1 MRWPT
6 LILFLWFA
14 VSFATESTAAEGRI
28 IKVLPHFLDRQG
40 RHALSPSLYDR
51 DAYQAVLRK
60 SPDKR
65 SGLRF
70 DIQWKAKSAGANPLR
85 LRIDLRGTRL
95 GEAQSLEQTV
105 HKKGRFSLWSA
116 LTVQDEAYEQLG
128 EVVAWR
134 TTLWDGERMIA
145 EQRSFLW

>member
-14 VSFATESTAAEGRI
+14 AAGVTQSAAAEGRI

-60 SPDKR
+60 NPDKR
-65 SGLRF
+65 SGVRF
-70 DIQWKAKSAGANPLR
+70 DIHWKAKFAGANPLK
-85 LRIDLRGTRL
+85 LRIELRGTRP
-95 GEAQSLEQTV
+95 GEEQSLEHAV
-105 HKKGRFSLWSA
+105 HNKGVFSHWSA

-134 TTLWDGERMIA
+134 ATLWEGEHMIA

>member
-6 LILFLWFA
+6 LILSFWFA
-14 VSFATESTAAEGRI
+14 AAFATQSTAAEGRI

-51 DAYQAVLRK
+51 DAYQAVLRRN
-60 SPDKR
+60 PDQR

-70 DIQWKAKSAGANPLR
+70 DIQWKAKFAGPNSLK
-85 LRIDLRGTRL
+85 LRIELRGTRP
-95 GEAQSLEQTV
+95 GEVQSLEQTV
-105 HKKGRFSLWSA
+105 HNKGRFSQWSA

-128 EVVAWR
+128 AVVAWR
-134 TTLWDGERMIA
+134 ATLWDGERMIA
-145 EQRSFLW
+145 EQKSFLW

>member
-6 LILFLWFA
+6 LILSFWFA
-14 VSFATESTAAEGRI
+14 AAFATQSTAAEGRI

-60 SPDKR
+60 NPARR

-70 DIQWKAKSAGANPLR
+70 DVQWKAKFAGSNPLK
-85 LRIDLRGTRL
+85 LRIELRGTRP
-95 GEAQSLEQTV
+95 GEMQSLEQTV
-105 HKKGRFSLWSA
+105 HDKGPFSRWSA
-116 LTVQDEAYEQLG
+116 LTVQNEAYEELG
-128 EVVAWR
+128 DVVAWR
-134 TTLWDGERMIA
+134 ATLWDGERMIA
-145 EQRSFLW
+145 EQKSFLW

>member
-6 LILFLWFA
+6 LILSFWFA
-14 VSFATESTAAEGRI
+14 AAFATQSTAAEGRI

-60 SPDKR
+60 HPDKR

-70 DIQWKAKSAGANPLR
+70 DIQWKAKFAGPNPMK
-85 LRIDLRGTRL
+85 LRIELRGTQL
-95 GEAQSLEQTV
+95 GEVQSLEQTV
-105 HKKGRFSLWSA
+105 QNKGPFSRWSA
-116 LTVQDEAYEQLG
+116 LTVQNEAYEELG
-128 EVVAWR
+128 DVVAWR
-134 TTLWDGERMIA
+134 ATLWDGERMIA
-145 EQRSFLW
+145 EQKSFLW

>member
-6 LILFLWFA
+6 LILSFWFA
-14 VSFATESTAAEGRI
+14 AAFATQSTAAEGRI

-60 SPDKR
+60 HPDKR

-70 DIQWKAKSAGANPLR
+70 DIQWKAKFAGPNPMK
-85 LRIDLRGTRL
+85 LRIELRGTQL
-95 GEAQSLEQTV
+95 GEMQSLEQTV
-105 HKKGRFSLWSA
+105 QNKGPFSRWSA
-116 LTVQDEAYEQLG
+116 LTVQNEAYEELG
-128 EVVAWR
+128 DVVAWR
-134 TTLWDGERMIA
+134 ATLWDGDRMLA
-145 EQRSFLW
+145 EKKSFLW

>member
-6 LILFLWFA
+6 LLLFLWLA
-14 VSFATESTAAEGRI
+14 AAFATQSTAAEGRI

-60 SPDKR
+60 NPAQR
-65 SGLRF
+65 FGLQF
-70 DIQWKAKSAGANPLR
+70 DIQWKAKFAGTNSLK
-85 LRIDLRGTRL
+85 LRIELRGTRP
-95 GEAQSLEQTV
+95 GEVQSLEHAV
-105 HKKGRFSLWSA
+105 HNKSAFSQWSA

-134 TTLWDGERMIA
+134 ATLWEGERMLA
-145 EQRSFLW
+145 EQKSFLW

>member
-6 LILFLWFA
+6 LLLFLGFVA
-14 VSFATESTAAEGRI
+14 SFATPSAAAEGRI

-40 RHALSPSLYDR
+40 RHA

-60 SPDKR
+60 NPDKR
-65 SGLRF
+65 SGVRF
-70 DIQWKAKSAGANPLR
+70 DIHWKAKFAGSNPLK
-85 LRIDLRGTRL
+85 LRIELRGTRL
-95 GEAQSLEQTV
+95 GDVQSLENTV
-105 HKKGRFSLWSA
+105 HNKGRFSQWSA
-116 LTVQDEAYEQLG
+116 LTVQGEAYEQLG

-134 TTLWDGERMIA
+134 ATLWEGEQRIA

>member
-6 LILFLWFA
+6 LILSFWFA
-14 VSFATESTAAEGRI
+14 AAFATQSTAAEGRI

-40 RHALSPSLYDR
+40 RHAVSPSPYDR

-60 SPDKR
+60 NPAQR

-70 DIQWKAKSAGANPLR
+70 DIQWKTKSAGANPLK
-85 LRIDLRGTRL
+85 LRIELRGVRL
-95 GEAQSLEQTV
+95 GEVQAVEQIV
-105 HKKGRFSLWSA
+105 YKKGLFSQWSA

-128 EVVAWR
+128 EMVAWR
-134 TTLWDGERMIA
+134 ATLSDGERMLA

>member
-6 LILFLWFA
+6 LILFLWCA
-14 VSFATESTAAEGRI
+14 TSFVTQLAATEGRI
-28 IKVLPHFLDRQG
+28 IKVLPHFLDQQG

-60 SPDKR
+60 NPDKR

-70 DIQWKAKSAGANPLR
+70 DIQWKAKSAGASPLK
-85 LRIDLRGTRL
+85 LRIQLRGTRP

-105 HKKGRFSLWSA
+105 HNKGHFSRWSA
-116 LTVQDEAYEQLG
+116 LIVQDEAYEQLG

-134 TTLWDGERMIA
+134 ATLWDGERMIG

>member
-1 MRWPT
+1 
-6 LILFLWFA
+6 LILFLWFGA
-14 VSFATESTAAEGRI
+14 SFATESTAGEGKI

-60 SPDKR
+60 NPDKR

-70 DIQWKAKSAGANPLR
+70 DIHWKAKFAGSNPLK
-85 LRIDLRGTRL
+85 LRIELRGTRP
-95 GEAQSLEQTV
+95 GEVQALEETV
-105 HKKGRFSLWSA
+105 HNKGRFSQWSA
-116 LTVQDEAYEQLG
+116 LAVQDGPYEQLG
-128 EVVAWR
+128 ELVAWR
-134 TTLWDGERMIA
+134 ATLWDGERMIA

>member
-6 LILFLWFA
+6 LLLSFWFA
-14 VSFATESTAAEGRI
+14 AAFATQSTAAEGRI

-60 SPDKR
+60 NPDKR

-70 DIQWKAKSAGANPLR
+70 DIQWKAKFAGPNPLK
-85 LRIDLRGTRL
+85 LRIELRGTSP
-95 GEAQSLEQTV
+95 GEMQSLEQTV
-105 HKKGRFSLWSA
+105 HNKGPFSRWSA
-116 LTVQDEAYEQLG
+116 LIVQNEAYEELG
-128 EVVAWR
+128 DVVAWR
-134 TTLWDGERMIA
+134 ATLWDGDRMIA
-145 EQRSFLW
+145 EQKSFLW